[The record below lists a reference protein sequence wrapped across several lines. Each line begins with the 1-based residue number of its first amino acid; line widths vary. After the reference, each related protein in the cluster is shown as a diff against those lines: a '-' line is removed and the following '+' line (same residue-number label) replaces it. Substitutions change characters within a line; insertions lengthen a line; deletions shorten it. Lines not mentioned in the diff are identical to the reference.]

1 MAVDLLLAWRLS
13 PVARQRQAKPLWST
27 VYGSTAAVMR
37 ARLRLSNLWV
47 HDKADAELVSRRK
60 PIQTSATS
68 RHGYDRPMHAFLS
81 LSFSRDQ
88 TRRLIIFL
96 LRDLHNVT
104 V

>member
-13 PVARQRQAKPLWST
+13 PVARQRQAKPLWSA

-37 ARLRLSNLWV
+37 ARLRLSNVWV

-68 RHGYDRPMHAFLS
+68 RHAYHCPVHAPLS
-81 LSFSRDQ
+81 RSDKKTNHLPLEGPTQCHCLTARY
-88 TRRLIIFL
+88 
-96 LRDLHNVT
+96 
-104 V
+104 

>member
-13 PVARQRQAKPLWST
+13 PVARQRQAKPLWSA

-60 PIQTSATS
+60 LIQTSATS
-68 RHGYDRPMHAFLS
+68 RHGYHCPMHAS
-81 LSFSRDQ
+81 LSRSDKTTNHLQGRY
-88 TRRLIIFL
+88 
-96 LRDLHNVT
+96 VP
-104 V
+104 